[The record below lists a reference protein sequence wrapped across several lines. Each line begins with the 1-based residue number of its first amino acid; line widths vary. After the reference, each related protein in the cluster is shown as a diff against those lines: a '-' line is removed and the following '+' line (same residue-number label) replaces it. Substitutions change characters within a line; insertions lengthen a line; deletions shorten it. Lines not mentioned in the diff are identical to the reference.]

1 VLRAFLLYLSNA
13 RWARSAVT
21 RWGFARRAAS
31 RFVAGETLDD
41 AIRAVRALE
50 GRGRMA
56 TLDHLGEHVS
66 SEAAARGAAGDY
78 ADILDRICAAGIR
91 SNASL
96 KLTQL
101 GLGVDTDLCV
111 ENLRRVVAKGAE
123 CGIFIRIDM
132 EDSPTVDRTLDVYR
146 ALRAQGLT
154 NLGLVTQAYLYRSQE
169 DVRAL
174 LADGA
179 HLRLCK
185 GAYKE
190 SRDVAFPKKAD
201 VDSNYDRLAEM
212 MIEAAVRQ
220 GGRTP
225 SDDGRIPPPA
235 AFATHDPR
243 RIAFARSFA
252 EKAGL
257 PKRGIEFQMLYGI
270 RSDLQELLVNEGYP
284 VRVYVPYGTEWYPYT
299 VRRLAERPANLWFFL
314 SNLLRG

>member
-1 VLRAFLLYLSNA
+1 MLRAFLLYLSNA

-21 RWGFARRAAS
+21 HGRFARRAAA

-50 GRGRMA
+50 GRGMVA

-66 SEAAARGAAGDY
+66 NETAARAAAGDY
-78 ADILDRICAAGIR
+78 ADILDRICAAGVR

-101 GLGVDTDLCV
+101 GLVVDMDLCV

-132 EDSPTVDRTLDVYR
+132 EDSSTVDRTLAAYR

-154 NLGLVTQAYLYRSQE
+154 NVGLVIQAYLYRSQE

-174 LADGA
+174 LAEGA
-179 HLRLCK
+179 RVRLCK

-190 SRDVAFPKKAD
+190 PPQVAFPKKAD
-201 VDSNYDRLAEM
+201 VDRSYDALAAM
-212 MIEAAVRQ
+212 MIEAAV
-220 GGRTP
+220 GHSGETSSP
-225 SDDGRIPPPA
+225 DGRIPAPA
-235 AFATHDPR
+235 AFATHDPQ

-252 EKAGL
+252 EQVGL
-257 PKRGIEFQMLYGI
+257 PKRALEFQMLHGI
-270 RSDLQELLVNEGYP
+270 RGDLQQMLANAGYP
-284 VRVYVPYGTEWYPYT
+284 VRVYVPYGTEWYPYV